1 VPAVYK
7 QNETCFN
14 QRVSLP
20 VETPVARLAASQ
32 LRRIRRIVDAAVALA
47 EEGGFENVRLR
58 DVADASGVA
67 LGTLYKYF
75 HSKEDILLFALN
87 EETERLES
95 AVAQRPPRGG
105 AAVGRMTELFARAT
119 RGLTRRPKF
128 AKAVLRAIAS
138 GDDATAAKVAGF
150 HLRMLRMVLAAM
162 RDEAPDLTRPMDQTP
177 GSPREQ
183 QIATLLAHV
192 WFAALVGWSGGLHP
206 TRTVTERM
214 RDAIA
219 LLLDRSDGSDHSE
232 RSDRSEASNR
242 LERSSRSERPDRPDG
257 GSR

>member
-1 VPAVYK
+1 MSAPA
-7 QNETCFN
+7 E
-14 QRVSLP
+14 S
-20 VETPVARLAASQ
+20 PVARLAASQ

-47 EEGGFENVRLR
+47 EEGGFDNVRLR

-87 EETERLES
+87 EEAERLEI
-95 AVAQRPPRGG
+95 AVAQRPARGG
-105 AAVGRMTELFARAT
+105 SAVGRLTELFARAT

-138 GDDATAAKVAGF
+138 GDEHTAAKVAGF
-150 HLRMLRMVLAAM
+150 HLRMLRMVVAAM
-162 RDEAPDLTRPMDQTP
+162 RDEAPDLTRPMAEAAGT
-177 GSPREQ
+177 PREQ
-183 QIATLLAHV
+183 QVATVLAHV

-214 RDAIA
+214 RDAIT
-219 LLLDRSDGSDHSE
+219 LLLA
-232 RSDRSEASNR
+232 EANAR
-242 LERSSRSERPDRPDG
+242 
-257 GSR
+257 